1 MSLFSLESRFSP
13 PIQAEFR
20 NALTFGHHV
29 RNTLTNALDLSEDEI
44 RIRSPDEGFGVVIA
58 LVQVFEHGFFQC
70 SHGGMASTTD
80 ASAGHFGKESLD
92 QVEPTGAGG
101 GKVNV
106 IARVAR

>member
-1 MSLFSLESRFSP
+1 MLLRRLEHSLRNLFNYFFRTLLVSR
-13 PIQAEFR
+13 
-20 NALTFGHHV
+20 V
-29 RNTLTNALDLSEDEI
+29 RNTLKNALDLSEDEI
-44 RIRSPDEGFGVVIA
+44 GICRPEEGFGVVIP

-70 SHGGMASTTD
+70 SHSGMASTTD
-80 ASAGHFGKESLD
+80 ASVGHFGKESLD